1 MTKIKIMSVRDEDI
15 PYIEEWAE
23 QNNVEVELNKEIL
36 TEDNVDDVQGFD
48 GLSLSQ
54 QHPISEDVFAKLQ
67 QFGIKHIAQRSAGFD
82 TYDLN
87 LATQYG
93 IIISNVPSYSPSSI
107 AEFAVT
113 QAFNIVRN
121 QNDIQRKLK
130 DYDFRWEPS
139 ILSRS
144 ISDLTVA
151 VIGTGRIGS
160 IAASIFAKGYR
171 SHVVAY
177 DPFPNEKVAQYVEYK
192 DTLEEALRDADI
204 VTVHIPATKYN
215 PHLFNRDLFSKF
227 KKGAVF
233 VNAAR
238 GSIVDTRALLDA
250 IDSGHIKGAALDTYE
265 HERGLFPGDYRN
277 KAINDDL
284 LDELIA
290 REDIWLTP
298 HIAFYTDAAVKN
310 LIVDALDAVIDV
322 MNTGTTKL
330 RVN

>member
-1 MTKIKIMSVRDEDI
+1 MLSIRIRWKKLYVM
-15 PYIEEWAE
+15 
-23 QNNVEVELNKEIL
+23 QIL
-36 TEDNVDDVQGFD
+36 LQFIF
-48 GLSLSQ
+48 Q
-54 QHPISEDVFAKLQ
+54 QRNI
-67 QFGIKHIAQRSAGFD
+67 IHI
-82 TYDLN
+82 
-87 LATQYG
+87 
-93 IIISNVPSYSPSSI
+93 SSI
-107 AEFAVT
+107 EIYF
-113 QAFNIVRN
+113 
-121 QNDIQRKLK
+121 QNL
-130 DYDFRWEPS
+130 
-139 ILSRS
+139 
-144 ISDLTVA
+144 
-151 VIGTGRIGS
+151 
-160 IAASIFAKGYR
+160 
-171 SHVVAY
+171 
-177 DPFPNEKVAQYVEYK
+177 
-192 DTLEEALRDADI
+192 
-204 VTVHIPATKYN
+204 
-215 PHLFNRDLFSKF
+215 
-227 KKGAVF
+227 KGAVF

>member
-54 QHPISEDVFAKLQ
+54 QHQYRKMYLPNCNNLALKY
-67 QFGIKHIAQRSAGFD
+67 AQRSVGFD

-113 QAFNIVRN
+113 QAINIVRN

-160 IAASIFAKGYR
+160 IAASILQKDIEVMLLHMIHFLMKRLRNMLSIRIRWKKLYVMQILLQFIFR
-171 SHVVAY
+171 
-177 DPFPNEKVAQYVEYK
+177 NE
-192 DTLEEALRDADI
+192 I
-204 VTVHIPATKYN
+204 
-215 PHLFNRDLFSKF
+215 
-227 KKGAVF
+227 
-233 VNAAR
+233 
-238 GSIVDTRALLDA
+238 
-250 IDSGHIKGAALDTYE
+250 
-265 HERGLFPGDYRN
+265 
-277 KAINDDL
+277 
-284 LDELIA
+284 
-290 REDIWLTP
+290 
-298 HIAFYTDAAVKN
+298 
-310 LIVDALDAVIDV
+310 
-322 MNTGTTKL
+322 
-330 RVN
+330 

>member
-23 QNNVEVELNKEIL
+23 THHVEVELNKDIL
-36 TEDNVDDVQGFD
+36 TEDNVDSVQGFD

-54 QHPISEDVFAKLQ
+54 QHPISEEVFATLQ
-67 QFGIKHIAQRSAGFD
+67 RFGIKQIAQRSAGFD
-82 TYDLN
+82 TYDLD
-87 LATQYG
+87 LATKYD

-113 QAFNIVRN
+113 QAINIVRN
-121 QNDIQRKLK
+121 QNDIQRKLH

-144 ISDLTVA
+144 ISDLTVV

-160 IAASIFAKGYR
+160 ITAKIFAKGYD
-171 SHVVAY
+171 SKVVAY
-177 DPFPNEKVAQYVEYK
+177 DPFPNENVAKYVDYK
-192 DTLEEALRDADI
+192 DTITEALAEADI
-204 VTVHIPATKYN
+204 VSVHIPATKYN
-215 PHLFNRDLFSKF
+215 PHLFDETMFAQF
-227 KKGAVF
+227 KKDAVF

-238 GSIVDTRALLDA
+238 GSIVDTKALLAA
-250 IDSGHIKGAALDTYE
+250 IDNGHIKGAALDTYE
-265 HERGLFPGDYRN
+265 YERGLFPGDYRG
-277 KAINDDL
+277 KALNDDL

-310 LIVDALDAVIDV
+310 LIVDALDATIEVLE
-322 MNTGTTKL
+322 TGTTQL

>member
-1 MTKIKIMSVRDEDI
+1 MSMMFKDLMV
-15 PYIEEWAE
+15 YLCL
-23 QNNVEVELNKEIL
+23 NNIQYRKMYLPNCNNLVLNIL
-36 TEDNVDDVQGFD
+36 HNVV
-48 GLSLSQ
+48 
-54 QHPISEDVFAKLQ
+54 
-67 QFGIKHIAQRSAGFD
+67 GFD

-113 QAFNIVRN
+113 QAINIVRN

-160 IAASIFAKGYR
+160 IASIFAKGYR

-227 KKGAVF
+227 KKVPY
-233 VNAAR
+233 
-238 GSIVDTRALLDA
+238 L
-250 IDSGHIKGAALDTYE
+250 
-265 HERGLFPGDYRN
+265 
-277 KAINDDL
+277 
-284 LDELIA
+284 
-290 REDIWLTP
+290 
-298 HIAFYTDAAVKN
+298 
-310 LIVDALDAVIDV
+310 
-322 MNTGTTKL
+322 
-330 RVN
+330 

>member
-1 MTKIKIMSVRDEDI
+1 M
-15 PYIEEWAE
+15 
-23 QNNVEVELNKEIL
+23 
-36 TEDNVDDVQGFD
+36 
-48 GLSLSQ
+48 
-54 QHPISEDVFAKLQ
+54 
-67 QFGIKHIAQRSAGFD
+67 
-82 TYDLN
+82 
-87 LATQYG
+87 
-93 IIISNVPSYSPSSI
+93 
-107 AEFAVT
+107 
-113 QAFNIVRN
+113 
-121 QNDIQRKLK
+121 
-130 DYDFRWEPS
+130 
-139 ILSRS
+139 SRS

-160 IAASIFAKGYR
+160 IAARIFAKGYGSR
-171 SHVVAY
+171 VVAY
-177 DPFPNEKVAQYVEYK
+177 DPFPNEQVAQYVTYK
-192 DTLEEALRDADI
+192 DTLEDALQDADI

-215 PHLFNRDLFSKF
+215 PHLFNEALFSKF

-250 IDSGHIKGAALDTYE
+250 IDRGHIKGAALDTYE
-265 HERGLFPGDYRN
+265 HERGLFPGDYRD